1 MTPGRGGAAVADEG
15 SARIERRANRIERWL
30 RRCVAACRC
39 GSWSSALM
47 EIECMEAE
55 AKGLRDDLWA
65 AAEAE
70 ASGRKARNGR
80 GRAFFVMRVALI
92 TAIFVVS
99 LSIPLSVDQD
109 RPLGAFDMGTI
120 ELLSRSESELI
131 SALRQRLSEAN
142 EGRSVITVEVR
153 PAPEPEA
160 APRGAASAAERR
172 PVRRVRVARA
182 DEQKPTETTEARRSP
197 SIEEV
202 LSLMQ
207 IGERALRMPE
217 TAVKVI
223 P

>member
-1 MTPGRGGAAVADEG
+1 MGNGDD
-15 SARIERRANRIERWL
+15 ARIERRAHRIERWL
-30 RRCVAACRC
+30 KRCLAACRC

-70 ASGRKARNGR
+70 ASGRRLRSGR
-80 GRAFFVMRVALI
+80 ARAFFVMRVALI

-109 RPLGAFDMGTI
+109 RPFRAFDLGTI

-131 SALRQRLSEAN
+131 SALRQSLSEAN
-142 EGRSVITVEVR
+142 EGRSIVTVEVR
-153 PAPEPEA
+153 PAPAPA
-160 APRGAASAAERR
+160 ANARGAASAAERR
-172 PVRRVRVARA
+172 QERRVRVVRA
-182 DEQKPTETTEARRSP
+182 DEQKPTETAEERRSP